1 VAAPYWRVAKTQ
13 EKKVSEFDSIRV
25 VDEPTA
31 LQLLG
36 LSPRTWD
43 RLRAAGDLPVKTQL
57 SPRRVGYRVAD
68 LKAWL
73 DARRE
78 PQTAA

>member
-1 VAAPYWRVAKTQ
+1 MSDENLDLVK
-13 EKKVSEFDSIRV
+13 V

-31 LQLLG
+31 QSLIG
-36 LSPRTWD
+36 VSARTWD
-43 RLRAAGDLPVKTQL
+43 RMRAPPITRL
-57 SPRRVGYRVAD
+57 SRRRIGYRIAD

-78 PQTAA
+78 PQTAS